1 MPPNR
6 RIFFGMI
13 WVRTRVLILVQK
25 TRKEGVFM
33 AKTKCGGKNPY
44 AGNSGKPVAATGIKK
59 TTNSIKI
66 KTPKG

>member
-33 AKTKCGGKNPY
+33 ANKKHGGKSPY
-44 AGNSGKPVAATGIKK
+44 AGNSGKPVVVSGINK
-59 TTNSIKI
+59 TTTSIKI